1 MTYLRVTWDEDVIG
15 LHLNEK
21 DLKSSKERLSYSL
34 FSKGRLG
41 DQYWLVFMFRKA
53 LWPLLSLK

>member
-21 DLKSSKERLSYSL
+21 DLKSGKERLSYGL